1 MVYAIIIYLSVAILL
16 QVSLGEKIID
26 WMLNRSDNPEK
37 YIIDANKGV
46 AVSILSITWPILA
59 CVLAI
64 YFIPALI
71 MSIIETIREMK
82 NDDEK

>member
-1 MVYAIIIYLSVAILL
+1 MIYAIIIYLSVAILL

-26 WMLNRSDNPEK
+26 WALKHSTHPEK

-46 AVSILSITWPILA
+46 AVFVLSITWPILV
-59 CVLAI
+59 CTLVI
-64 YFIPALI
+64 WFIPALI
-71 MSIIETIREMK
+71 MSVIETIREMK